1 MRAPLAF
8 IRQRSLASLT
18 SSVVAAAALSL
29 VGTLSIAG
37 PPTTEARTF
46 GANGQLAFDRNGG
59 EALFTINADGTN
71 ERKLFDSRCCPS
83 WSPDGSRIMMPA
95 LTDDGRGTFATFD
108 PDGSDI
114 FVAPIDDPALEVGC
128 EAWSPDGTRVLCGG
142 GSVDNS
148 LKSGLFTRRASD
160 GLDVVRLTTNPTGDF
175 DQPGDYSPD
184 GSRIAFIRYDSTKKE
199 TRAIFI
205 MNSDGSGP
213 RQLTPWGVAGCCNAS
228 WSPDGQWI
236 LFDERWR
243 LFLIRPDGSGLHQVV
258 LKPGG
263 RHFAYEPVWSPDG
276 TRIAFS
282 MWANGQDDIYTADPD
297 GGNLFQ
303 VTDSP
308 EQEGQVDWGSHQ
320 P

>member
-1 MRAPLAF
+1 MRALLAF
-8 IRQRSLASLT
+8 IRRRSLASLT
-18 SSVVAAAALSL
+18 SSIVAAAALSL
-29 VGTLSIAG
+29 VGTLSITG
-37 PPTTEARTF
+37 PSSTEARTL
-46 GANGQLAFDRNGG
+46 GVNGQLAFDRNGG
-59 EALFTINADGTN
+59 EALFTINADGSN
-71 ERKLFDSRCCPS
+71 ERKLFDSHCCPA
-83 WSPDGSRIMMPA
+83 WSPDGSRIMTPA
-95 LTDDGRGTFATFD
+95 LTDDGRFTFATFD
-108 PDGSDI
+108 PDGSDY

-142 GSVDNS
+142 GNADNS
-148 LKSGLFTRRASD
+148 IVSGLFTRRASD
-160 GLDVVRLTTNPTGDF
+160 GGDIVRLTTNPTG

-184 GSRIAFIRYDSTKKE
+184 GSRIAFLRTGSTKE
-199 TRAIFI
+199 GNGAIFVI
-205 MNSDGSGP
+205 HSDGSGL
-213 RQLTPWGVAGCCNAS
+213 RQLTPWGMAGCCNAS

-236 LFDERWR
+236 LFDARWR
-243 LFLIRPDGSGLHQVV
+243 LFMVHPDGSGLHQVV

-297 GGNLFQ
+297 GRNLFQ

-308 EQEGQVDWGSHQ
+308 EQEGQVDWGTHQ